1 MKSISALAIVSIIA
15 ILLAIGLVY
24 MITKPPKITTTTSY
38 IPTTET
44 SISTTTYVFTTT
56 YVYTTIY
63 TTLSTYPTT
72 ITKTITE
79 TLTYTYVPTEKIE
92 VAHARFEGHTWGF
105 GSKTLLLVFRIL
117 NKEYSSIYIDP
128 NRPIIVKGKGLLI
141 NHPNPKYSSWSVGDK
156 IQREPFIF
164 SGSPYS
170 SPYNPAEGASFGG
183 DFTLHKDFPEDPD
196 FYDPNEIEIGGNYT
210 VSFDYKVIYING
222 TMSDWKTYTFNIT
235 LQKGDW

>member
-1 MKSISALAIVSIIA
+1 MKSISALVIVSIIA

-38 IPTTET
+38 ISTTET
-44 SISTTTYVFTTT
+44 LISTTTYVFTTT
-56 YVYTTIY
+56 YVYTTTY

-92 VAHARFEGHTWGF
+92 IVSARFEGHIWGS
-105 GSKTLLLVFRIL
+105 GEKTLALTFRIL

-128 NRPIIVKGKGLLI
+128 NRPVIVKGKGLLI
-141 NHPNPKYSSWSVGDK
+141 NHPNPKYSSWAVGDR
-156 IQREPFIF
+156 IQKEPFIF

-170 SPYNPAEGASFGG
+170 SPYNPAEGAYGG
-183 DFTLHKDFPEDPD
+183 GQFTLHKDFPEDPD
-196 FYDPNEIEIGGNYT
+196 YYDPNEIEIGGNYT
-210 VSFDYKVIYING
+210 VSFDYRVIYING
-222 TMSDWKTYTFNIT
+222 TMSDWKTFTFNIT
-235 LQKGDW
+235 LQKGEW